1 MATKKAFIVDSPSET
16 TKFEFSDSFKKSF
29 DALIKVY
36 ADALAELNKVS
47 TGKALKSEYGVCSCT
62 YKLRYVTPNDV
73 STYVSNLIKGLEN
86 GLFKDRIG
94 DVELF
99 TVASVKR
106 FIEDNK
112 CPAFEESSVVKRDH
126 GYVNPKEQT
135 LHDLAC
141 ICENDIGEV
150 AVYSRGE
157 MLKRLE
163 LMKDDLKKLN
173 DMHFTANMKKIVSA
187 MPDVLK
193 KSGTMVVGNSS
204 YRLTFGTFLE
214 EFLLF
219 ICTLNTIAVLQL
231 VGYAKPTVDYTIKK
245 KDDKSEDVVTECCLV
260 NTTNY
265 MVRNKLPFNCNMRD
279 VVLQDVTPNFKDVH
293 DAMHFIMK
301 DPRSPISVLVSKYAD
316 KDITPFDS
324 AFIAKMFIGL
334 QHDHDFAE
342 YLHKDGDS
350 VQGGTPREVDNFETN
365 VDWLDTIA
373 FGNNY
378 LDGNYR
384 RDAVGNNK
392 VHPILNSLDML
403 YKVYGGCDLKTNKD
417 LANNL
422 VRVAGA
428 MRSIVHNYGD
438 GEPVENYDLTK
449 DILVVLGEI
458 FTRNMLRLYYNNTL
472 VYTYDDDMPDAAAP
486 GFICMEAFVMEADAN
501 TNGNTQQPATQQG
514 AANNGKSGV
523 TFTNAQGQQVA
534 AKSGNISNA
543 ITKLLDWI
551 KNQLA
556 KFSGNFAK
564 RYKSYVDYVTKNKA
578 TNDAIAKV
586 ITDKTFIPNIT
597 NIPAYKLDAKRHAAG
612 LDKAGV
618 EKILTE
624 TNQNIDGAT
633 IAYKMIGIPDEIIK
647 EITTAQSNA
656 GSTTDKNAKGKIGVD
671 IIENYFLSGKAKV
684 DMLNGQMSP
693 DLWNEICQ
701 DLEGCIEYV
710 DKVNKTIVDKSA
722 AAGEAIKAQQAKPD
736 KSNEETTRCGVVEKA
751 LETAGNLNRSV
762 LYAYGT
768 KFFNSR
774 YSLYRDIVT
783 GFQQQQNNNTT
794 NTPQPAEAKEGETPA
809 APTAGT
815 NNGGGQ

>member
-1 MATKKAFIVDSPSET
+1 MATKKAIIVDSPSET
-16 TKFEFSDSFKKSF
+16 TKFEFSKSFKQSF

-86 GLFKDRIG
+86 GLFKDRIS

-245 KDDKSEDVVTECCLV
+245 KEEGSSDVVTECCLV

-324 AFIAKMFIGL
+324 AFIARMFIGL

-403 YKVYGGCDLKTNKD
+403 YRVYGGCDLKTNKD

-486 GFICMEAFVMEADAN
+486 GFVCMEAFVMEADAN
-501 TNGNTQQPATQQG
+501 ANANTNGQQPAQ
-514 AANNGKSGV
+514 NNNNTNAKSGV
-523 TFTNAQGQQVA
+523 SFTNAQGQQIQ
-534 AKSGNISNA
+534 AKSGNL

-551 KNQLA
+551 KTQLS

-564 RYKSYVDYVTKNKA
+564 KYKSYAEYVTKNKD
-578 TNDAIAKV
+578 TNDAIAKA
-586 ITDKTFIPNIT
+586 IEDKSFIPNLT
-597 NIPAYKLDAKRHAAG
+597 NIPAYHLDAKRHEAA
-612 LDKAGV
+612 LKKDAV
-618 EKILTE
+618 TQLLTS
-624 TNQNIDGAT
+624 TDQKIDGAVLG
-633 IAYKMIGIPDEIIK
+633 YKMLGLPDEIIK

-656 GSTTDKNAKGKIGVD
+656 GAANNDKGKIIVQM
-671 IIENYFLSGKAKV
+671 IEDYFLSGKTKI
-684 DMLNGQMSP
+684 DMINGQMSLT
-693 DLWNEICQ
+693 LWTDICE
-701 DLEGCIEYV
+701 DLENCVKYV
-710 DKVNKTIVDKSA
+710 DNVNKIIVQRATD
-722 AAGEAIKAQQAKPD
+722 AGEAIKAETAKPD
-736 KSNEETTRCGVVEKA
+736 KSNELAARCSMAEKS
-751 LETAGNLNRSV
+751 LEWVGNMNRTI
-762 LYAYGT
+762 LLAYGSE
-768 KFFNSR
+768 FFVSR
-774 YSLYRDIVT
+774 YKLYRDIVN
-783 GFQQQQNNNTT
+783 GFNQQQT
-794 NTPQPAEAKEGETPA
+794 NTATNTQQNPGEQKQGEGEVAPA
-809 APTAGT
+809 PAG
-815 NNGGGQ
+815 